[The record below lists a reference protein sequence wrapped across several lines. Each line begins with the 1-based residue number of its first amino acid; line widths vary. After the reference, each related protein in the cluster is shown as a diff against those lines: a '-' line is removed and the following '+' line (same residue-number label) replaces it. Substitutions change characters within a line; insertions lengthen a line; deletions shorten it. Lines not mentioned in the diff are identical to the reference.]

1 MEGKRKKGRKEGG
14 SEGGRKRRREAASL
28 RRLQLESWS
37 PVSTEGKEEGGGRRM
52 NQLPGAAPE
61 LRVTGAER
69 GRLGDWWGDRCIQC
83 KAWGC

>member
-1 MEGKRKKGRKEGG
+1 
-14 SEGGRKRRREAASL
+14 
-28 RRLQLESWS
+28 
-37 PVSTEGKEEGGGRRM
+37 M